1 MAAQIKKYDPNQY
14 NFGDFAKTMNQNFA
28 IERAQNGQGGAFG
41 VNAGVNPAN
50 PVNLGGTT
58 NSQTLGN
65 LGANGVGAVG
75 VNAGGVG
82 NLSSVNTVGQA
93 KPLAGRDVF
102 RGITNSFFDTLKANG
117 VGTSM
122 TYSSPLVPKT
132 PEFSPTVQAGEG
144 DVPESVIQVGE
155 AIKNGYG
162 YVNRNEYNRFELTD
176 SNVDAVSEY
185 LRERGFAESDIQEYL
200 KNKNKLVYD
209 YSYRENAGNNIGGA
223 AVGGE
228 PQLSQGGQV
237 AQSGGTLSFEDWQS
251 AYSIDP
257 TVEYQNAQAQLDY
270 EFKTWMSEYGARA
283 EQLYQMGLSNSGVS
297 DIYGANA
304 YTAYVQAS
312 MDLKRAEITQQAENK
327 RAYQEYLDGIEA
339 QQSAVTSAAFNSYAG
354 SYTPA
359 QEQSVRVA
367 LAAQGLS
374 AEQVEN
380 AIAQLNNY
388 YNSLPEDQRP
398 DVVAGNAK
406 VNEAFQSLA
415 ASYATDTAADKDQ
428 RIRNMYAAMGW
439 SQSEIGKLIDMLNG
453 FAGVSGVSANDT
465 LIKALAKEY
474 EAMFKNGYT
483 GSAEDIVNVRQM
495 IEASENA
502 QYADQII
509 AQMNENLAANK
520 DASAKDELE
529 DINEIDINKLTV
541 ADVDAHIDTIS
552 KTYGEESDQYEQL
565 RSAIATKLTLGYK
578 QALASPDE
586 SASFLGVTDDT
597 IIAEANGKEI
607 TWAKADNEARAF
619 YIISSLTD
627 QYKSG
632 VISELGYVETMSDY
646 IKEDT
651 KMQSD
656 NLGNYIDTYY
666 FIDDLDVPANVQ
678 ESLTKALVESVTLK
692 STYVYTHDDATGKY
706 KTVNISNKNKQG
718 GVQYPLVVSNVS
730 DNENAALN
738 KAFNQGQDIYELGGE
753 IYVCVHAAN
762 NAKTFYKVD
771 QHASEDYV
779 LGMYSAKRTEKLK
792 AEQKAFFDIVKQY
805 AHLYRSDG
813 YGIENVLYGD
823 RQSTGAEGLEDY
835 MKNRLGIGK

>member
-65 LGANGVGAVG
+65 LGQNSANGVGAVG

-82 NLSSVNTVGQA
+82 NLSGVNTLGQA

-237 AQSGGTLSFEDWQS
+237 AQSSGTLSFEDWQNT
-251 AYSIDP
+251 YSIDP
-257 TVEYQNAQAQLDY
+257 AVEYQNAQAQLDY

-312 MDLKRAEITQQAENK
+312 MDLKRAEIAQQAENK

-359 QEQSVRVA
+359 QEQSIRVA

-374 AEQVEN
+374 AEQIKS

-398 DVVAGNAK
+398 DVVASNAK

-439 SQSEIGKLIDMLNG
+439 SQSEIDKLIGMLNG
-453 FAGVSGVSANDT
+453 FAGVSGNQVDSATIINDAAVRIAT
-465 LIKALAKEY
+465 TIFTDAETGTSTYTGSESQKNYIRQLMQLAEYKALAPYVEEIIAKMDENLKVNKG
-474 EAMFKNGYT
+474 AIVG
-483 GSAEDIVNVRQM
+483 DIVSGYKDVSTNKNWLTNPSTSTMANYTAILDQQKTALGANSQEYKDTLAAASSTIKDYILAATDDEKMLEQAGAWLGVEDWTLGETDEEL
-495 IEASENA
+495 IASERINA
-502 QYADQII
+502 VLDAAGDLHKQGYMTYSDYKSIIDTWLTEQLSAIDDRKSPLLDLAQKYDKLTEYYREYDIEPIDYSYMTKQIADNVKI
-509 AQMNENLAANK
+509 N
-520 DASAKDELE
+520 SAKIQNALGTKVT
-529 DINEIDINKLTV
+529 KLYLSGSV
-541 ADVDAHIDTIS
+541 ADKAFSVECTYS
-552 KTYGEESDQYEQL
+552 KPKKADREYVSHLAEINGPGSLFTYGDNIYYS
-565 RSAIATKLTLGYK
+565 
-578 QALASPDE
+578 DE
-586 SASFLGVTDDT
+586 SGNPYVITSYAFFGAAASN
-597 IIAEANGKEI
+597 NGNSIRKIE
-607 TWAKADNEARAF
+607 
-619 YIISSLTD
+619 
-627 QYKSG
+627 
-632 VISELGYVETMSDY
+632 SELLWAV
-646 IKEDT
+646 
-651 KMQSD
+651 
-656 NLGNYIDTYY
+656 
-666 FIDDLDVPANVQ
+666 V
-678 ESLTKALVESVTLK
+678 
-692 STYVYTHDDATGKY
+692 
-706 KTVNISNKNKQG
+706 NKQ
-718 GVQYPLVVSNVS
+718 S
-730 DNENAALN
+730 
-738 KAFNQGQDIYELGGE
+738 K
-753 IYVCVHAAN
+753 
-762 NAKTFYKVD
+762 
-771 QHASEDYV
+771 
-779 LGMYSAKRTEKLK
+779 
-792 AEQKAFFDIVKQY
+792 
-805 AHLYRSDG
+805 
-813 YGIENVLYGD
+813 
-823 RQSTGAEGLEDY
+823 
-835 MKNRLGIGK
+835 